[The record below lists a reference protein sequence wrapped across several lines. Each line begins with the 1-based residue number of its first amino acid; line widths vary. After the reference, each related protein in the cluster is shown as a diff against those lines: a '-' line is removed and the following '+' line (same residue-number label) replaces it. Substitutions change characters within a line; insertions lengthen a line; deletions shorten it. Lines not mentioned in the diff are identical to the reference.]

1 MKEESDKPQKS
12 DTKNQVF
19 TNVIKKVCIVL
30 WPIST
35 LAMLKN
41 KTKLLAVSNRT
52 PGKYESVMAFHI
64 VMQKENAGRETNFMQ
79 KFIHESFRGGMK
91 KWPVGEAF
99 ECWRCWLISSAL
111 NQPGCQSTSLLLRN
125 WVESWCYLVI
135 VHWLLQGPL
144 KLQSEVGTLRR
155 CLTQPGLWSAALL
168 QKCWFSVTQCL
179 WFNFRLSI
187 SALFLP
193 LQRPGGPP

>member
-35 LAMLKN
+35 LATLKN

-52 PGKYESVMAFHI
+52 RGKYESVMAFPI
-64 VMQKENAGRETNFMQ
+64 VMLKENAGRETNLMQ

-91 KWPVGEAF
+91 K
-99 ECWRCWLISSAL
+99 
-111 NQPGCQSTSLLLRN
+111 
-125 WVESWCYLVI
+125 
-135 VHWLLQGPL
+135 
-144 KLQSEVGTLRR
+144 
-155 CLTQPGLWSAALL
+155 
-168 QKCWFSVTQCL
+168 
-179 WFNFRLSI
+179 
-187 SALFLP
+187 
-193 LQRPGGPP
+193 

>member
-35 LAMLKN
+35 LATLKN

-64 VMQKENAGRETNFMQ
+64 VMLKENAGRETNLMQ

-91 KWPVGEAF
+91 K
-99 ECWRCWLISSAL
+99 
-111 NQPGCQSTSLLLRN
+111 
-125 WVESWCYLVI
+125 
-135 VHWLLQGPL
+135 
-144 KLQSEVGTLRR
+144 
-155 CLTQPGLWSAALL
+155 
-168 QKCWFSVTQCL
+168 
-179 WFNFRLSI
+179 
-187 SALFLP
+187 
-193 LQRPGGPP
+193 